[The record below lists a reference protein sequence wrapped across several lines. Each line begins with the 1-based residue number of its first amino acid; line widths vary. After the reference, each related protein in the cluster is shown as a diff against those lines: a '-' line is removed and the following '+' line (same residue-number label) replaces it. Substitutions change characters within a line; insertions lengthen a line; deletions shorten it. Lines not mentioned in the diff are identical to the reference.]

1 MFYRFGFYSLSIR
14 VVPRDDPGAWL
25 IREPTAKIFD
35 DNSIVQADRPGSD
48 TFNQQPFQVI
58 KSTLY

>member
-48 TFNQQPFQVI
+48 TFIQQPFQVI